1 MELGIFDWFGYRY
14 PYKELIKLIK
24 EAGFHSVMNWWGE
37 EEFEHVPPKGKQP
50 DIIRNTGLILENTH
64 FTFARIN
71 TLWENSLDGDQT
83 LKIFCSY
90 LDDCKKYEIP
100 TAVMHVTTGENPPS
114 INQLGLDR
122 FKRLVEKAEKNNI
135 NIALENVRKPEY
147 IEYIFKNIESD
158 KLKFCYD
165 CGHENCFTPEID
177 FLEKYGKK
185 LTALHLHD
193 NDGTCDQH
201 LLPFNGNV
209 NWKRIM
215 SKLKELNYT
224 GPLSF
229 ELDAQFIDVSKEFT
243 APKYLLEA
251 VNRANKIMDLRE

>member
-1 MELGIFDWFGYRY
+1 LELGIFDWFGYKY
-14 PYKELIKLIK
+14 PYKELIKCIK

-37 EEFEHVPPKGKQP
+37 EEFDHVPPKEQQP
-50 DIIRNTGLILENTH
+50 DIIRNAGLKLENTH
-64 FTFARIN
+64 FTFTGIN
-71 TLWENSLDGDQT
+71 AIWENSYDGDHIINT
-83 LKIFCSY
+83 FCSY
-90 LDDCKKYEIP
+90 LDDCKRYEIP
-100 TAVMHVTTGENPPS
+100 TAVLHTTSGKSTPP

-122 FKRLVEKAEKNNI
+122 FKRLVERAEKNNI

-147 IEYIFKNIESD
+147 VEYIFNNIESD

-177 FLEKYGKK
+177 FLSKYGKR
-185 LTALHLHD
+185 LIALHLHD

-209 NWKRIM
+209 KWKHIM
-215 SKLKELNYT
+215 LKLKELDYK

-243 APKYLLEA
+243 ISRYLSEA
-251 VNRANKIMDLRE
+251 INRAYKILDLIK